1 MDIVALMNS
10 THFAHSQQV
19 AKISS
24 ILAQLAGYTAEE
36 TEVICQAALFHD
48 IGKNA
53 IPHTILN
60 KPGKLTPEEFHIV
73 QTHTTIGQEQLTREV
88 QALGAAII
96 VAQQH
101 HERLD
106 GSGYM
111 GLEEKHIHPYA
122 KLVAVAD
129 VFDALVSKRVYKD
142 EVPANQAFR
151 VLQKEAGSHFDPEIV
166 TVFLAIRQEVEAYL
180 IQAQQEQEAIDF

>member
-1 MDIVALMNS
+1 MDIAALMNS

-48 IGKNA
+48 IGKNG
-53 IPHTILN
+53 ISPTILN

-111 GLEEKHIHPYA
+111 GLGEKRIHPYA

-129 VFDALVSKRVYKD
+129 VFDALVSRRSYKD
-142 EVPANQAFR
+142 IER
-151 VLQKEAGSHFDPEIV
+151 TSKYLRGLAGIQFDCQFTMLLLDNMAQI
-166 TVFLAIRQEVEAYL
+166 LALYDGEKTA
-180 IQAQQEQEAIDF
+180 

>member
-1 MDIVALMNS
+1 M
-10 THFAHSQQV
+10 
-19 AKISS
+19 
-24 ILAQLAGYTAEE
+24 
-36 TEVICQAALFHD
+36 LFRS
-48 IGKNA
+48 
-53 IPHTILN
+53 
-60 KPGKLTPEEFHIV
+60 PEEFHIV

-129 VFDALVSKRVYKD
+129 VFDALVSRRSYKEPWD
-142 EVPANQAFR
+142 IER
-151 VLQKEAGSHFDPEIV
+151 TSKYLRGLAGIQFDSQFTTLLLDNMAQI
-166 TVFLAIRQEVEAYL
+166 LALYDGEKTA
-180 IQAQQEQEAIDF
+180 

>member
-1 MDIVALMNS
+1 MDITTLMNS

-19 AKISS
+19 AKISGL
-24 ILAQLAGYTAEE
+24 LAQLAGYSAEE

-53 IPHTILN
+53 IPHAILN
-60 KPGKLTPEEFHIV
+60 KPGRLTPEEFHIIR
-73 QTHTTIGQEQLTREV
+73 THTTIGQEQLTQEAK
-88 QALGAAII
+88 ALSAAII

-111 GLEEKHIHPYA
+111 GLEEKNIHPYA

-129 VFDALVSKRVYKD
+129 VFDALISRRSYKD
-142 EVPANQAFR
+142 AWSIER
-151 VLQKEAGSHFDPEIV
+151 VS
-166 TVFLAIRQEVEAYL
+166 AYL
-180 IQAQQEQEAIDF
+180 RGLVGIQFDDQITALLLNNMAQVMALYNEGKTA

>member
-1 MDIVALMNS
+1 MDLTTLMNS
-10 THFAHSQQV
+10 THFAHSQKV
-19 AKISS
+19 AEISGL
-24 ILAQLAGYTAEE
+24 LAQLAGYTREE

-60 KPGKLTPEEFHIV
+60 KPGKLTPEEFRII
-73 QTHTTIGQEQLTREV
+73 QTHTTIGQEQLTQEA
-88 QALGAAII
+88 QALNAAIV

-101 HERLD
+101 HERID

-111 GLEEKHIHPYA
+111 GLTGENIHPYA

-129 VFDALVSKRVYKD
+129 VFDALISRRSYKKPWNID
-142 EVPANQAFR
+142 ET
-151 VLQKEAGSHFDPEIV
+151 S
-166 TVFLAIRQEVEAYL
+166 AYL
-180 IQAQQEQEAIDF
+180 RGLSGTQFDCRFVVLLLDNISQVMVLYEHMESA

>member
-1 MDIVALMNS
+1 MDIAALMNS

-111 GLEEKHIHPYA
+111 GLGERHIHPYA

-129 VFDALVSKRVYKD
+129 VFDALVSRRSYKEPWD
-142 EVPANQAFR
+142 IER
-151 VLQKEAGSHFDPEIV
+151 TSKYLRGLAGIQFDCQFTTLLLDNMAQI
-166 TVFLAIRQEVEAYL
+166 LALYDGEKTA
-180 IQAQQEQEAIDF
+180 

>member
-1 MDIVALMNS
+1 MDMTALMNS

-19 AKISS
+19 SKISGL
-24 ILAQLAGYTAEE
+24 LAQLAGYPPEE
-36 TEVICQAALFHD
+36 VDVICQAALFHD
-48 IGKNA
+48 IGKNS

-60 KPGKLTPEEFHIV
+60 KPGRLTQEEFHII
-73 QTHTTIGQEQLTREV
+73 QTHTTIGQEQLTQEI
-88 QALGAAII
+88 QSLNAAVI

-111 GLEEKHIHPYA
+111 GLDENNIHPYA

-129 VFDALVSKRVYKD
+129 VFDALISRRAYKD
-142 EVPANQAFR
+142 SWGLER
-151 VLQKEAGSHFDPEIV
+151 
-166 TVFLAIRQEVEAYL
+166 TRAYL
-180 IQAQQEQEAIDF
+180 HELAGVQFDGQITALLLDNVDQVMALYGPTKCV

>member
-1 MDIVALMNS
+1 MDIAALMNS

-19 AKISS
+19 AKISG

-111 GLEEKHIHPYA
+111 GLEEKYIHPYA

-129 VFDALVSKRVYKD
+129 VFDALVSRRSYKEPWD
-142 EVPANQAFR
+142 IER
-151 VLQKEAGSHFDPEIV
+151 TSKYLRGLAGIQFDCQFTTLLLDNMTQILTLYEGEK
-166 TVFLAIRQEVEAYL
+166 TQN
-180 IQAQQEQEAIDF
+180 